1 MHREYLSK
9 VSVEVG
15 GTDALVALVCLG
27 GGLLVCGTGSP
38 SMSGGPGLCGAAV
51 SQNLENSNLVVLGRI
66 LALLSNMVE
75 KN

>member
-9 VSVEVG
+9 VSVKVG

-38 SMSGGPGLCGAAV
+38 SKSGGPGLCGAAF
-51 SQNLENSNLVVLGRI
+51 SQNLEDSTFGG
-66 LALLSNMVE
+66 AGEDFGSSF
-75 KN
+75 KHG